1 MFSDDWK
8 VWARHLESTKNE
20 TTLGKYYFM
29 DDQRN
34 EISA

>member
-20 TTLGKYYFM
+20 ITLGKYYFM
-29 DDQRN
+29 DDH
-34 EISA
+34 AAK